1 MESKPMK
8 IGRAELFNLVSK
20 DMSNQERKD
29 WIYEHTTN
37 QMILNIILDMPDDEV
52 ENELSLFK

>member
-1 MESKPMK
+1 MK